1 MHKEGTLKLKFYDEG
16 PTSYKI
22 DKNHLKEDNS
32 EVDLQ
37 KDSFLEYLDGISTP
51 MKNPMEDS
59 RSPARSHEC
68 RDFADPSS
76 MVQSPPPPYG
86 RSLAASLT
94 DMNGNGKTDDRSN
107 SFRFP
112 ADNIAASHSNN
123 PEEHRGPSNVYN
135 NFLDVMGKMADNVNN
150 QLEMLRDEKILNR
163 MLRNTIDILRDDNEN
178 KAIRIN
184 EVERTIEIM
193 NNQSQESTV
202 TKCSDHRSHDNGQGQ
217 PEFILESQENQ
228 KTPAELTYLLKNNGT
243 YV

>member
-1 MHKEGTLKLKFYDEG
+1 
-16 PTSYKI
+16 
-22 DKNHLKEDNS
+22 
-32 EVDLQ
+32 
-37 KDSFLEYLDGISTP
+37 
-51 MKNPMEDS
+51 MEDS

-86 RSLAASLT
+86 GSPAASLT

-112 ADNIAASHSNN
+112 ADNIPASHSNN

-135 NFLDVMGKMADNVNN
+135 NFLDVMEKMADNVNN

-163 MLRNTIDILRDDNEN
+163 MLWNTIDILRDDNEN

-184 EVERTIEIM
+184 ELERTIEIM

-228 KTPAELTYLLKNNGT
+228 KTPAEVNLSLDEQWNVREDKGMNNIKWDKRLQNNRVT
-243 YV
+243 TERMTRKKEETAQSKAKRKQRESAE